1 MRHFV
6 LFVIIQIFLPL
17 VVRSSKDYS
26 NKIDNSYFSKQFIY
40 TFENRAGL
48 YFEEGNY
55 PAAIP
60 LYYRALF
67 LAEIIGD
74 KNLQSVLLHH
84 LSTSYSNIGD
94 FNSAKFFGLKALK
107 IMKSSSVKN
116 LQLKS
121 EIYNLL
127 GSITTNPTKYQQAK
141 QYFERALE
149 IQKSVG
155 DQREIGNIYLNFGCL
170 EMESQHFDRA
180 EELFQKAQS
189 NFEQI
194 NDKRGVA
201 MAFLNSAILLVNRS
215 EIEPVNWL
223 KGIELSNA
231 TQTIIHQL
239 DAKDIQVRV
248 FELKSL
254 FFKQLNQLD
263 SSLFYAEK
271 FHSLKDELYNISQMR
286 KLNNLKSS
294 YQLQKKQLEIQRLTL
309 DKKRAEQH
317 ATNWKIGVLFILVLS
332 LFAYLIF
339 RNRRMVQVLYQQRKE
354 QEQELRFLQ
363 AQMNP
368 HFLFN
373 TLTSAQSMVV
383 RGNKIEAA
391 DFLGDFSKLVRL
403 GLDLNHQEKISLSDE
418 IQFLKKLIEMEML
431 RNSLSINFVLNGN
444 FIDIEDEVFIS
455 PMLLQPFVENALIH
469 GLPFVESPFLLIT
482 IDGLEK
488 ELRVTITN
496 NFNPKRASSINRKSR
511 GIEITK
517 KRVELLNSHDKPNR
531 YKVEILTKN
540 EIFNVQLILPLQ
552 FTP

>member
-1 MRHFV
+1 MKKIAFLFLLVPV
-6 LFVIIQIFLPL
+6 LFKAQVLHKRHYFFHAPIQIIEAKATQYF
-17 VVRSSKDYS
+17 
-26 NKIDNSYFSKQFIY
+26 NSANY
-40 TFENRAGL
+40 T
-48 YFEEGNY
+48 
-55 PAAIP
+55 AAIP
-60 LYYRALF
+60 VYFNALF
-67 LAEIIGD
+67 LSELE
-74 KNLQSVLLHH
+74 KNDATTSVLAHH
-84 LSTSYSNIGD
+84 LATCYSYLGDLSAAHFFANKSLRIAEKSTFQN
-94 FNSAKFFGLKALK
+94 KKLT
-107 IMKSSSVKN
+107 
-116 LQLKS
+116 S
-121 EIYNLL
+121 ELYNLL

-180 EELFQKAQS
+180 EELFQTAQS

-239 DAKDIQVRV
+239 DAEDIQVRV

-444 FIDIEDEVFIS
+444 FIDIEDEVFIA

-531 YKVEILTKN
+531 YKVEIHSKN